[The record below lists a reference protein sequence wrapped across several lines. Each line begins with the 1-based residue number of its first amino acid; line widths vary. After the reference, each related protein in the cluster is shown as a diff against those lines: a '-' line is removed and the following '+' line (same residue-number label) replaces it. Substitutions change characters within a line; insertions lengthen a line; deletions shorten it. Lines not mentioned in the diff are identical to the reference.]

1 MRVNLRIV
9 HVSATGCHQMIL
21 FSMKCQPIDSL
32 AVPRGVLGL
41 GYERFTLSIQT
52 PNIFEYIIH
61 TKVMLQLA
69 I

>member
-1 MRVNLRIV
+1 
-9 HVSATGCHQMIL
+9 MIL